1 MKKIL
6 SIILL
11 FSFLYANDF
20 SVETSGNLETSII
33 NGKKESN
40 TLFDL
45 NINNDFYLYEKTKI
59 GTSVGAYINT
69 DKTYNNNVRSKVN
82 RVNAYRINELYVTY
96 YITESF

>member
-45 NINNDFYLYEKTKI
+45 NIKL
-59 GTSVGAYINT
+59 
-69 DKTYNNNVRSKVN
+69 
-82 RVNAYRINELYVTY
+82 
-96 YITESF
+96 